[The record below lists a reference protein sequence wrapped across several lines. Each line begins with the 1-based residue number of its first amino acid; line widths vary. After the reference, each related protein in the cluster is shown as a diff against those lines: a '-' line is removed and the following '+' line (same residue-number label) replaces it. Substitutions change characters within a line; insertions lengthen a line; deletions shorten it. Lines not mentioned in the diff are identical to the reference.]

1 MKLCIVGIGGAGGN
15 IAKKFLRNE
24 DLNSKLLSRIIG
36 AQYVSPGDIKGIWLE
51 ADINDSINNQ
61 YFFGNMQNGCYPSY
75 YIPHEAVQEGSAI
88 HVSVREKYGYDVK
101 KQGFVRDAQYLKA
114 IFEIFDTDKEI
125 QKIVSPNESMP
136 EDAANNNGGSL
147 LAPNPIFDSAWSAI
161 RRFTTLGEGECDG
174 ILFVVSFGGG
184 TGTGTINPIINHIR
198 KEGKLTYPVFVL
210 GILTEPGDSADQ
222 AQFSKSKKRN
232 LAAISAIYDLLSK
245 GGGAS
250 GVIIIDNKILLD
262 KYGTNYD
269 AANNFIHKIMQPMV
283 AARDYPQAKLPSQ
296 AFAQNSSTGLDRPPI
311 FVPLFASLP
320 RSATEEELIDKA
332 LSKEG
337 RLFGCTPEKSDTAW
351 VFCRGFIKGTKIK
364 RILSDRT
371 GIPYNMIYPV
381 RKMGEG
387 QNEILILLRNPYG
400 GDSEAYKKDGTLEK
414 RLCFVISEALRQ
426 IREHPD
432 ELYYEGK
439 TENGKIDNKQ
449 EDLPNLTELSKM
461 ALKKFFFGADGTGKT
476 SGLTF
481 ELEEARRRLREGGE
495 QDKPFFMN
503 PLSIFEK
510 ESEIEREYERYE
522 FCWNKIPGEH
532 NKQLIE
538 FLDERLCIDWAKNAE
553 IKKIDDNTITVSA
566 EKNSLSLI
574 LNDEK
579 TKVILEIG
587 GIRKDSF
594 VVKIKNGELIIYN
607 RDEDHKLDENYIV
620 EVVNRRIKE
629 LIKEGKIKE
638 NETDRSKASST

>member
-15 IAKKFLRNE
+15 IAKEFLRNE
-24 DLNSKLLSRIIG
+24 DLNSELLSRIIG

-51 ADINDSINNQ
+51 ADQNDSINNQ
-61 YFFGNMQNGCYPSY
+61 YFFGDMMKGCYPSY
-75 YIPHEAVQEGSAI
+75 YIPHEAIPEGSVIQKA
-88 HVSVREKYGYDVK
+88 VQKKYGYDVK

-114 IFEIFDTDKEI
+114 IFEIFDTDEEI
-125 QKIVSPNESMP
+125 QKLVSPNESIL
-136 EDAANNNGGSL
+136 EEAANNNGAS

-161 RRFTTLGEGECDG
+161 SGFTTIGGGECDG

-198 KEGKLTYPVFVL
+198 KEGKQTYPVFVL

-250 GVIIIDNKILLD
+250 GVIIIDNKILLN
-262 KYGTNYD
+262 KYGTNFD
-269 AANNFIHKIMQPMV
+269 LANKFIHKIMQPMV

-296 AFAQNSSTGLDRPPI
+296 AFAENSSVGLDRPPI
-311 FVPLFASLP
+311 FVPLFASLS
-320 RSATEEELIDKA
+320 RSATEEELIDEA
-332 LSKEG
+332 LSEDG
-337 RLFGCTPEKSDTAW
+337 RLFGCTPEKADSAW
-351 VFCRGFIKGTKIK
+351 VFCCGFIKGTKIK
-364 RILSDRT
+364 EILSKRT
-371 GIPYNMIYPV
+371 GIPDNMIYPV

-387 QNEILILLRNPYG
+387 KNEILILLRNPYG
-400 GDSEAYKKDGTLEK
+400 GDPNAYKKDGTLEK
-414 RLCFVISEALRQ
+414 RLCFVISEALKQ

-432 ELYYEGK
+432 QLYYEGK
-439 TENGKIDNKQ
+439 DDQGKKDNKQ
-449 EDLPNLTELSKM
+449 EDLPNLTDTSKT
-461 ALKKFFFGADGTGKT
+461 ALKKFFFGADGTGET

-495 QDKPFFMN
+495 KDKPFFMN
-503 PLSIFEK
+503 PLRIFEK

-538 FLDERLCIDWAKNAE
+538 FLDERLRIDWAKNAE

-587 GIRKDSF
+587 GIRKDNF

-607 RDEDHKLDENYIV
+607 RDEGYKLDDNYIV

-629 LIKEGKIKE
+629 LIKEGKIKG
-638 NETDRSKASST
+638 NEMDRS